1 MNAPS
6 LEQER
11 PHDVFPNG
19 GAMGE
24 LVRTKD
30 WSGTPFGPIESWP
43 QSLRTATALMLESS
57 FAMVV
62 AWGPEFRFLY
72 NDRYRPV
79 LGNKHPCS
87 LGAPAREI
95 FPEVWDDLIGPLF
108 TRTRAGETVAM
119 DDLYIPLHRHGY
131 LENCYFSI
139 SYSPIRDE
147 TGGVGGMLAVVAE
160 TTERVEG
167 ERRLTTLRDL
177 ARRATEAG
185 SAAEACTNAAAV
197 LSENLLDVPFALL
210 YLLDEDGRRAR
221 RVAVSGME
229 LDHDACPRVITLD
242 SPQAE
247 WPLAAALRD
256 GDTVLVE
263 DVATRFG
270 ALPSGPYPEAVHTA
284 LVLPLM
290 RPGAPAYG
298 FLVAGIGAR
307 RAINERYRD
316 FLELAAD
323 HITTAVAN
331 ARMLEEERRRADA
344 LAEVDRAKT
353 AFFSNVS
360 HEFRT
365 PLTLM
370 LGPIEELLASRDSPL
385 DPAARAQLEVTHRN
399 SLRLLKLVNTLLDFS
414 RLEAGRIHAHYEAV
428 DLAAFTTELAGVFRA
443 AIEKAG
449 LRLRVECAAGGGP
462 AFVDRDMWEKIVFNL
477 LSNALKFTLAGE
489 IGVQLRRSGDRFELQ
504 VSDTGVGIPARELP
518 NLFKRFH
525 RIENVRSRTHEGSGI
540 GLALVL
546 ELARLHG
553 GDVAAESRV
562 GEGSTFTVTIPA
574 GHDHLPADRVSHT
587 LASTSRDRAPS
598 SPTRVAAESFVEEAL
613 RWLPEE
619 ARRAAA
625 EPQAGSVASAN
636 GSGAAKAAPPSFSPV
651 PAPARIL
658 LADDNADMRDYV
670 RRLLSV
676 SYTVEAVAD
685 GEAALE
691 AMRRQ
696 RPDLLLTDVMM
707 PQRDGFELL
716 RTIRGDPELRTI
728 PVIMLSARA
737 GNEASIEGYD
747 AGADDYLIKPFTA
760 RELLSRVASHLKL
773 ARLRNEVRSQSRQ
786 LLANEERSAQLMD
799 LVPTAVCICDAEGRV
814 VVRNRRVAELLGRA
828 PDIGE
833 RWSEFTKQFRVFL
846 PDGGQVTDSSAPT
859 MLAIREGRV
868 FAEIELEVERADG
881 TRFFLEANVVPVRD
895 AVGRI
900 TGAVTMFHDIT
911 DRKREERNAAVI
923 ARISEEVA
931 DLAGEAQ
938 IVALVTRIVGEHLGV
953 LRCYFTEEEPDGTRV
968 AIHAGWSRDPQLPV
982 LQGSYPTSEYGSAEF
997 RAALRRQ
1004 AVAIDDVTTH
1014 PLSRDFGQRFVVLE
1028 IRACLMVPF
1037 IREGRA
1043 VARIVVNDR
1052 VPRPWRPDEIALLES
1067 VVARIW
1073 PIVERARAAR
1083 ALRESEERFRGLADS
1098 MAALAWTA
1106 DRLGWAT
1113 WYNQRWY
1120 DYTGTTLAEMQGRGW
1135 ERVHHPDHL
1144 ARVREK
1150 IDGCLERGEPW
1161 EDTFPLRGRDG
1172 TYRWFLSRA
1181 VPMRDAA
1188 GAIVRWFGTNTDV
1201 TDLRT
1206 AQEQLRRRSNS
1217 LEVLNRAAVVLSEE
1231 RDLEKIVQCV
1241 TDAGREVSGA
1251 EFGAFFYN
1259 VKNESGES
1267 YLLYTLSGA
1276 PREAFA
1282 NFPMPRNSALFAPTF
1297 RGEGAVRIGDVRRDP
1312 RFGRNPPYHGMPKG
1326 HLPVVSYLAVSVK
1339 SRSGEVLGGLFFGHA
1354 QPDVFTAES
1363 ETAISALAAQAAIA
1377 IENSRLYAALRT
1389 ELARTKE
1396 SEMASRRLAAIVE
1409 SSDDAIVSKDLNGII
1424 ASWNSGAQRI
1434 FGYTPDEIIGQSVT
1448 VLIPADRL
1456 DEEPQILARLRR
1468 GERVDHFETVRRR
1481 KDGALLDVSLTISPI
1496 KDATGRVIGASKIAR
1511 DITAR
1516 RRVEARQRSL
1526 YDMLASVNRAAALPE
1541 IYAAALET
1549 ILRCQNAERAA
1560 ILLYDEEK
1568 VMRFVAWRGLSDG
1581 YRAAVE
1587 GHSPWAANER
1597 EAQPVCIEDVAAV
1610 ELDAQVR
1617 AAVEGEGIRALAFIP
1632 LGYEKRLLGKF
1643 MIYYDAPH
1651 RFTPEE
1657 LELARAIATQIA
1669 FAIERQK
1676 GAQALEALVNE
1687 RTASLRQA
1695 IAQME
1700 EFSYSVSHDLRSP
1713 VRAMR
1718 GYAEAVLEDYG
1729 DRLDADGRELLARI
1743 NRNGQRMD
1751 RLIQDLLTFSRLTRR
1766 EMKVEPVAVDRL
1778 VAELAQQYPE
1788 MRPERA
1794 DIVIVGEVPRV
1805 LAHEPSLVQVLSNLL
1820 SNAVKFVAPDV
1831 RPRVQLRAELRD
1843 GRVRLWVEDNGIGIP
1858 PQYQHRL
1865 FGMFERVH
1873 PEKNYEGT
1881 GIGLAIVRKAVE
1893 RMNGAAGVESDGV
1906 SGSRFWIELP
1916 AAPES

>member
-6 LEQER
+6 LEEER

-62 AWGPEFRFLY
+62 AWGREFRFLY

-108 TRTRAGETVAM
+108 MRTRAGETVAM

-177 ARRATEAG
+177 ARRATEAS
-185 SAAEACTNAAAV
+185 SAVEACTNAATV
-197 LSENLLDVPFALL
+197 LRENLVDVPFALL

-221 RVAVSGME
+221 RVAVSGLE

-247 WPLAAALRD
+247 WPLAEALRE
-256 GDTVLVE
+256 GESLLVE
-263 DVATRFG
+263 DFAVRFG

-298 FLVAGIGAR
+298 FLVAGICAR
-307 RAINERYRD
+307 RAVNERYRD

-370 LGPIEELLASRDSPL
+370 LGPIEELLASRDSSL
-385 DPAARAQLEVTHRN
+385 DAAARAQLEVTHRN

-428 DLAAFTTELAGVFRA
+428 DLAAFTAELAGVFRA

-449 LRLRVECAAGGGP
+449 LQLRVECTADDEP

-477 LSNALKFTLAGE
+477 LSNALKFTVAGE
-489 IGVQLRRSGDRFELQ
+489 IGVRLRRHDGRFELR
-504 VSDTGVGIPARELP
+504 VSDTGVGIPERELP

-553 GDVAAESRV
+553 GEVAAESRV
-562 GEGSTFTVTIPA
+562 GEGSTFTVTIPT
-574 GHDHLPADRVSHT
+574 GRDHLPADRVSRIP
-587 LASTSRDRAPS
+587 ASTSRDRAPS
-598 SPTRVAAESFVEEAL
+598 SLTRVGAESFIEEAM
-613 RWLPEE
+613 RWLPED
-619 ARRAAA
+619 ARRAAGDPRS
-625 EPQAGSVASAN
+625 ESVAAN
-636 GSGAAKAAPPSFSPV
+636 GTTKAAPPSFSPV

-685 GEAALE
+685 GDAAL
-691 AMRRQ
+691 AAIRRQ

-716 RTIRGDPELRTI
+716 RAIRGDPELRTI
-728 PVIMLSARA
+728 PVIVLSARA

-747 AGADDYLIKPFTA
+747 AGADDYLIKPFTS

-773 ARLRNEVRSQSRQ
+773 ARLRNEVRSQSRE
-786 LLANEERSAQLMD
+786 LLAHEERSAQLMD

-814 VVRNRRVAELLGRA
+814 VFRNRRVAELLGRA
-828 PDIGE
+828 PQIGE

-859 MLAIREGRV
+859 MLAVREGRG
-868 FAEIELEVERADG
+868 FAEIELAVERADG
-881 TRFFLEANVVPVRD
+881 TRFFLEVSVAPIRD
-895 AVGRI
+895 AAGRV

-911 DRKREERNAAVI
+911 DRKREERNVAVI
-923 ARISEEVA
+923 ARLSEEI
-931 DLAGEAQ
+931 AGLTEEPQ

-953 LRCYFTEEEPDGTRV
+953 LRCYFTEEEADGARV
-968 AIHAGWSRDPQLPV
+968 SIHAGWSRDPQLP
-982 LQGSYPTSEYGSAEF
+982 LLHGSYQASEYGSAEF
-997 RAALRRQ
+997 RAALGRHT
-1004 AVAIDDVTTH
+1004 VALDDVTTH
-1014 PLSRDFGQRFVVLE
+1014 PLSRDFAERFVVLD

-1037 IREGRA
+1037 AREGRA

-1052 VPRPWRPDEIALLES
+1052 VPRPWRPDEIALLEG
-1067 VVARIW
+1067 VVARTW

-1083 ALRESEERFRGLADS
+1083 ALRESEERFRALADS

-1150 IDGCLERGEPW
+1150 LAACLERGEAW

-1201 TDLRT
+1201 TELRA
-1206 AQEQLRRRSNS
+1206 AQEQLRQRSNF

-1241 TDAGREVSGA
+1241 TDAGREASGA

-1297 RGEGAVRIGDVRRDP
+1297 RGEGLVRIGDVRRDP
-1312 RFGRNPPYHGMPKG
+1312 RFGRNPPHHGMPKG
-1326 HLPVVSYLAVSVK
+1326 HLPVVSYLAVPVK
-1339 SRSGEVLGGLFFGHA
+1339 ARSGEVLGGLFFGHA

-1448 VLIPADRL
+1448 VLIPADRQ

-1496 KDATGRVIGASKIAR
+1496 KDASGQVIGASKIAR

-1516 RRVEARQRSL
+1516 RRVEARQRAL
-1526 YDMLASVNRAAALPE
+1526 YDMLASVNRAAALPD
-1541 IYAAALET
+1541 IYEAALET

-1560 ILLYDEEK
+1560 ILLCDDER

-1587 GHSPWAANER
+1587 GHSPWGPDEHD
-1597 EAQPVCIEDVAAV
+1597 AQPVCIEDVATA
-1610 ELDAQVR
+1610 ELDAHVR

-1651 RFTPEE
+1651 HFSTEE
-1657 LELARAIATQIA
+1657 LELAGAIATQIA

-1729 DRLDADGRELLARI
+1729 DRLDDDGRELLARI

-1820 SNAVKFVAPDV
+1820 SNAVKFVAPGV
-1831 RPRVQLRAELRD
+1831 RPRVQLRAEPRE

-1893 RMNGAAGVESDGV
+1893 RMNGTAGVESDGV
-1906 SGSRFWIELP
+1906 AGSRFWIELP
-1916 AAPES
+1916 AASES